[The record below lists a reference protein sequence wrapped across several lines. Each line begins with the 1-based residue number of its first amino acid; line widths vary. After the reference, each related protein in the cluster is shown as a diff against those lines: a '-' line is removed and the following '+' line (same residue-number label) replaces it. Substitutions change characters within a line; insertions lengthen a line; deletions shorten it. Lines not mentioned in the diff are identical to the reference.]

1 LLQNKLNY
9 FATIQGVVRIA
20 RMDYTSNKGYA
31 LNGIPR
37 WYHVNCFVSNRDF
50 FEFWDSAEALPGFF
64 ALQKDDREELLELL
78 PENTV

>member
-1 LLQNKLNY
+1 
-9 FATIQGVVRIA
+9 
-20 RMDYTSNKGYA
+20 MDYTSNKGQA

-64 ALQKDDREELLELL
+64 ALQAADQKDLKKAL
-78 PENTV
+78 PEVTL